1 MSVDILL
8 ANPGGFELCMRG
20 VVAAGD
26 DNPTSSLVPRVSLG
40 HMVTSCKHAPWGTT
54 AWGCVG
60 GRKVGG
66 ETRLGATC
74 VCAGRLHLCRP
85 VCLQHVRRAFRRP
98 LRPSTPFAH
107 HRSTAWRWH
116 LSPRS
121 RQFSGY
127 RSTFR
132 TLQARVVGQILLHH
146 VRCTFL
152 RPLRPFHPVRSS
164 PKHRLALVIHP
175 AVPAVQRVGIHIS
188 HSLSSRCYRFR
199 PDFRDSRRVTLH
211 RNRCSA
217 VYAIANRHLSRIP
230 ARRSRSR
237 ALSRPC
243 WAVKIVNKPK

>member
-1 MSVDILL
+1 MGVGCARAGGRWEHRKSSVDVLL
-8 ANPGGFELCMRG
+8 ANPGGLSYACMEVLRRG
-20 VVAAGD
+20 TAIPLA
-26 DNPTSSLVPRVSLG
+26 VSCRG
-40 HMVTSCKHAPWGTT
+40 SRWGTNSRRAST
-54 AWGCVG
+54 PRRPPQCGGAWGG
-60 GRKVGG
+60 GGWWTWDMIR

-164 PKHRLALVIHP
+164 PNTDWR
-175 AVPAVQRVGIHIS
+175 
-188 HSLSSRCYRFR
+188 
-199 PDFRDSRRVTLH
+199 
-211 RNRCSA
+211 
-217 VYAIANRHLSRIP
+217 
-230 ARRSRSR
+230 
-237 ALSRPC
+237 
-243 WAVKIVNKPK
+243 W